1 MMLINL
7 FLTEHT
13 ETIVDKLK
21 NATGGVEK
29 KLPKYCMKIYA
40 NNRWIREKVAELNSK
55 SVKSNDLAV
64 F

>member
-7 FLTEHT
+7 FLSEHT

-21 NATGGVEK
+21 NMEHVEN

-40 NNRWIREKVAELNSK
+40 NNRWIREIIAELNYK
-55 SVKSNDLAV
+55 SVKSDDLAI